1 METPFR
7 RVVISRLRALPR
19 ARGVP
24 TVYPSSRRPC
34 LTARVSDFSRPSS
47 FPLGRPSLCVTPHPA
62 PHPGSTNAQGLLDLT
77 NDKWGASKATAD
89 RTRSDGLRQWGAPA
103 IYKGYVIVLAILE
116 AISLSLLVSML
127 AGCATNPPAVVKDSL
142 TAKAPADDGTVY
154 SNIITNRPVRH
165 PEAIQ
170 PPPTPK

>member
-1 METPFR
+1 M
-7 RVVISRLRALPR
+7 
-19 ARGVP
+19 
-24 TVYPSSRRPC
+24 
-34 LTARVSDFSRPSS
+34 
-47 FPLGRPSLCVTPHPA
+47 
-62 PHPGSTNAQGLLDLT
+62 
-77 NDKWGASKATAD
+77 
-89 RTRSDGLRQWGAPA
+89 RQWGAPA